1 MLARFF
7 PAQEATGKGQAED
20 AGQGTAW
27 WSMSDFYQV
36 LGSNHTDT
44 PACLVETWD
53 AQPPLDP
60 EEGRKCIISFA
71 MAMRDRLLSK
81 SAAKDL
87 LKGWSSLDD
96 ALIDNEVDRAY
107 DSEERLSCEIMRQCI
122 AISQNCQKEFCD
134 YPSIMRDRR
143 AWHGADAIKVEEVC
157 EISTNSQ
164 GDQTV
169 KFSPDKA
176 AAALIK
182 EYPIVS
188 TPDERIWV
196 YQDGIYSPNGEV
208 FVDQILDRLV
218 GDLYNSRA
226 ANETHRKIVLRTLKE
241 YSVFDANPYLFCIEN
256 GVVDMQTGRF
266 MKHDPGLYLTM
277 RSPIRFDSAA
287 TCPEIEKFLGSALG
301 SVENVLSFLDIMAA
315 KTTDLL
321 FEYFVAMIGGG
332 SNGKTIAEE
341 LIRAFFGDETISEVD
356 LLTLTQ
362 NRFDR
367 RELFKKKFLI
377 NSEVSGDEKESRWIK
392 FISGGGR
399 IDADQKGKDH
409 IQFRPRCL
417 IIFDTNNPPKFAD
430 SSYAFQRRLVKIDF
444 QNTFVDHPKEDRE
457 RQRDPFILQK
467 ITDQQELSGLL
478 NLLILRARDVL
489 PEKKIYRRATGAMLA
504 DEYRMQSDSV
514 AEFFEMFT
522 EYDPGLWVQK
532 KVLYAKYQEFCA
544 KINAVPKS
552 KTAFNLYCTK
562 TLRLEEKRQSV
573 PDAGFVR
580 VFWGIGINYTAFEEF
595 YREDTNYLPNKSLS
609 IPGFPSLPSLKRI
622 VYRIVYG
629 DIERNRN
636 AKKAGNLVK
645 PGTDSEISGNN
656 SGKPGPDPG
665 IQDSQID
672 NSGSLS
678 EDKYLS
684 IKEELDEINLGRKE
698 HEEHFT
704 TPISRNLSE
713 DGEWEDCEYCGLPLP
728 PSWQNGRNGFFFCAD
743 CLKIYD
749 HNGVEDN
756 GNQ

>member
-1 MLARFF
+1 
-7 PAQEATGKGQAED
+7 
-20 AGQGTAW
+20 
-27 WSMSDFYQV
+27 MSDFYQV
-36 LGSNHTDT
+36 LGSKHIDT
-44 PACLVETWD
+44 PVCLVETWD

-60 EEGRKCIISFA
+60 EDGRKCIISFA
-71 MAMRDRLLSK
+71 LAMRDRLLSK

-87 LKGWSSLDD
+87 LKGWSSLDA
-96 ALIDNEVDRAY
+96 ALIDSEVDRVY
-107 DSEERLSCEIMRQCI
+107 DSEERLSCEIMHRCT

-134 YPSIMRDRR
+134 YPSTSRDRR
-143 AWHGADAIKVEEVC
+143 AWHGSDSIRIEDIC
-157 EISTNSQ
+157 EISQREDGNQS
-164 GDQTV
+164 V

-176 AAALIK
+176 AAAIIK
-182 EYPIVS
+182 EYSIVS
-188 TPDERIWV
+188 TPDERIWI
-196 YQDGIYSPNGEV
+196 YQDGIYRPNGDV
-208 FVDQILDRLV
+208 FVDQILDQLA

-226 ANETHRKIVLRTLKE
+226 ANETHRKILLRTLKE
-241 YSVFDANPYLFCIEN
+241 YSTFDSNPYLFCIEN

-266 MKHDPGLYLTM
+266 LKHDPSLYLTM
-277 RSPIRFDSAA
+277 KSPIKFDSAA
-287 TCPEIEKFLGSALG
+287 TCPHIEKFLGSALG
-301 SVENVLSFLDIMAA
+301 SVENVLSFLDIMTA

-341 LIRAFFGDETISEVD
+341 LIRALFGDEMISEVD

-430 SSYAFQRRLVKIDF
+430 TSYAFQRRLVKIDF
-444 QNTFVDHPKEDRE
+444 QNRFVDDPKEASE
-457 RQRDPFILQK
+457 RQRDPFILKK
-467 ITDQQELSGLL
+467 ITCQKELSGLL

-489 PEKKIYRRATGAMLA
+489 PEKRIYRRATGAMLA
-504 DEYRMQSDSV
+504 DEYRMQSDSI

-532 KVLYAKYQEFCA
+532 TSLYSKYEDFCA

-552 KTAFNLYCTK
+552 KTAFNIYCVK

-573 PDAGFVR
+573 PDAGYAR
-580 VFWGIGINYTAFEEF
+580 VFWGIGINCRAFEDF
-595 YREDTNYLPNKSLS
+595 CREDTNYLPSKSLS
-609 IPGFPSLPSLKRI
+609 RPGLPSLPSLERI
-622 VYRIVYG
+622 VNRIVHG
-629 DIERNRN
+629 DIERNRT
-636 AKKAGNLVK
+636 AKKSGNLVK
-645 PGTDSEISGNN
+645 PGLDNEN
-656 SGKPGPDPG
+656 SGHNSGEPGPQPG
-665 IQDSQID
+665 IQYSKID
-672 NSGSLS
+672 NREFIP

-684 IKEELDEINLGRKE
+684 IKEELDEINLGQKE
-698 HEEHFT
+698 HEEHFK

-728 PSWQNGRNGFFFCAD
+728 PSWQNERNGFIFCAD
-743 CLKIYD
+743 CLKIYN

-756 GNQ
+756 GN